1 MERYGSMVGLDAKMR
16 AVLQAK
22 MMCTY
27 RHVFK
32 VEMGV
37 FEYAEYDGNI
47 RFVAPSKNI
56 KI

>member
-1 MERYGSMVGLDAKMR
+1 MERYGSMVWLDAELR
-16 AVLQAK
+16 AVLQAR

-27 RHVFK
+27 RYVFK
-32 VEMGV
+32 VEIGV

-47 RFVAPSKNI
+47 RFAAPFLCA

>member
-1 MERYGSMVGLDAKMR
+1 MDRYGSMVWLDAEPI

-22 MMCTY
+22 MVCTY
-27 RHVFK
+27 RHVFR
-32 VEMGV
+32 VEIGV